1 MPLST
6 DHTDVAL
13 PEASTPEVTT
23 SRRLPL
29 ADALAS
35 LHLIIVSDC
44 HTVASQ
50 TEPPRLAA
58 GLDEDVPSPDPN
70 TVTLDVLDL
79 AELTDTRVRTG
90 WKKVMLE
97 RMYVSNCNVSMLKFS
112 HCCWENSV
120 ESCKAAANKEL
131 FTSVPSV
138 GRNDPIALH
147 TRPLDVELRIN
158 DPLISGASAVHAF
171 VRLATILPAVITAD
185 FDPINKFPC

>member
-1 MPLST
+1 MSLST
-6 DHTDVAL
+6 DHIDVAL

-58 GLDEDVPSPDPN
+58 GLDEDFPSPDPN
-70 TVTLDVLDL
+70 TVTLDIVVL
-79 AELTDTRVRTG
+79 AELNITRVRTG
-90 WKKVMLE
+90 WKKVTLE
-97 RMYVSNCNVSMLKFS
+97 RMYVSNCNVSILKFS
-112 HCCWENSV
+112 HRCWENSV

-131 FTSVPSV
+131 FTSVPFV
-138 GRNDPIALH
+138 GRNDPIDFH
-147 TRPLDVELRIN
+147 TRPLDVELKIN
-158 DPLISGASAVHAF
+158 DPLISGASVVHAF

-185 FDPINKFPC
+185 FDPINELP